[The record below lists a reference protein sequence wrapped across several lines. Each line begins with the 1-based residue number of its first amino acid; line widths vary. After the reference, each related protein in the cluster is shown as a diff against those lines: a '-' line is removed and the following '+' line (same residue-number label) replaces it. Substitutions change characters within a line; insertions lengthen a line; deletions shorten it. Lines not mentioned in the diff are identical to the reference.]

1 MPIEWF
7 RRLPRSLK
15 RAVVAGVVVTVTGP
29 LITLGVAVVANPEG
43 LEGAIRRIDF
53 HPIKPPSGLTNVG
66 SLYHV
71 TDRGRRFR
79 PVCKVDSPDLQ
90 FFPSEEIMGVEHLNS
105 AYAFDALIPQ
115 SLKQE
120 MKLQNVTRVTYSLKD
135 VRIGEASYADLGRIL
150 QELEKDAFCKQQLD
164 RLLSQDEF
172 VCPVQAVLVGSGQLH
187 FGTVLQTESQSRSDS
202 EGATRPGGAIEI
214 QTDASAGLDE
224 QSISVGE
231 GLHYGIRLS
240 GICLTTAEGPIV
252 RLPST
257 RLGWYLRDLVRAVSR
272 SFS

>member
-1 MPIEWF
+1 MPIERF
-7 RRLPRSLK
+7 RRLPRNLK
-15 RAVVAGVVVTVTGP
+15 RAIVAGIAVTVTGP
-29 LITLGVAVVANPEG
+29 LITLGVAVVADPEG

-53 HPIKPPSGLTNVG
+53 HPITPPSGLTNVG
-66 SLYHV
+66 SLYHI

-90 FFPSEEIMGVEHLNS
+90 FFPSEEIMGVEHVDS
-105 AYAFDALIPQ
+105 AYFLDVLSK

-120 MKLQNVTRVTYSLKD
+120 MRLQNVTRVTYSLKD

-150 QELEKDAFCKQQLD
+150 HELEQDAFCKQQLD

-187 FGTVLQTESQSRSDS
+187 FGSILQTKSEGRSDF
-202 EGATRPGGAIEI
+202 EGVDRPGGAIAI
-214 QTDASAGLDE
+214 QAGGTAGLDA
-224 QSISVGE
+224 QSMSVGE

-252 RLPST
+252 KLPST